1 MTARTRLDQEILE
14 LLGDDPELLAIA
26 DAVAETQTPTQAHRR
41 RVRPVGLVAV
51 GALVCAAALA
61 VAFWPGSGSSGISGN
76 TAYAAVGGPT
86 RTLEVRLVD
95 GSTPLRLSY
104 DRLHGELSA
113 IGRDR
118 TLRLPAAGVPP
129 AADTL
134 APSLERRYGA
144 DLGPVLSLVTEYPG
158 VAKTGHLDVIEA
170 PSPAWK
176 QLEWVRYR
184 STLGYDV
191 EIGLKPVA
199 LLPIAVTR
207 AGSGKVVRLIDVYST
222 N

>member
-1 MTARTRLDQEILE
+1 
-14 LLGDDPELLAIA
+14 
-26 DAVAETQTPTQAHRR
+26 
-41 RVRPVGLVAV
+41 VGLVAA
-51 GALVCAAALA
+51 GALVCLAALA
-61 VAFWPGSGSSGISGN
+61 VAFWPGGGSPGISGN
-76 TAYAAVGGPT
+76 TAYAAVGGQT
-86 RTLEVRLVD
+86 RTLEVRFVE
-95 GSTPLRLSY
+95 GTKPLRLSY
-104 DRLHGELSA
+104 DRLQGELSA

-118 TLRLPAAGVPP
+118 TLRLPAAGLPP

-134 APSLERRYGA
+134 APSLARLYGRG
-144 DLGPVLSLVTEYPG
+144 LGPVLSLVTEYPG
-158 VAKTGHLDVIEA
+158 VAKSGHLDEIPA
-170 PSPAWK
+170 PSAAWK

-207 AGSGKVVRLIDVYST
+207 EGSGKVVRLIDVYSS